1 MPIFQRK
8 PKQDGASEAD
18 GSGVTESAVMKALST
33 VEDPDLHRDLVSL
46 GMIRDVEIEGGAV
59 RFTVQLTT
67 PACPMREQI
76 QADCDAAVKAIEG
89 VETVEITM
97 GADTARDQ
105 KLGGQAMLPGV
116 RNTIAVASG
125 KGGVGKSTVAV
136 NLAVALAEEGASVGL
151 LDADIYGPSIPI
163 MLGVDEQP
171 EVSPDRKM
179 LPLESHGVK
188 LMSIG
193 FLLPDKDTA
202 MVWRGPMVHSALRNF
217 LQDTAWGELDYL
229 VVDMPPG
236 TGDAHLTLTQ
246 SIPLT
251 GAVIVTTPQEVALE
265 DARKAVTLFNK
276 TSTPI
281 LGIVENMSYFIAPDT
296 GKRYDIFRA
305 GGGRAAA
312 EKLGVPL
319 IAEVPIDM
327 TICEGGDAGVPAA
340 SRLSA
345 SPQRD
350 AFIAAAREVA
360 KLISVQNLSAAPGP
374 VIESN

>member
-8 PKQDGASEAD
+8 PKQDAAKAD
-18 GSGVTESAVMKALST
+18 GSGVTEAAILKALST
-33 VEDPDLHRDLVSL
+33 VDDPDLHRDLVSL
-46 GMIRDVEIEGGAV
+46 NMIKDVEVEGSTA

-76 QADCDAAVKAIEG
+76 QADCEAAVKAVEG
-89 VETVEITM
+89 VEKVEITM

-105 KLGGQAMLPGV
+105 KLGAQEMLPGV

-179 LPLESHGVK
+179 LPLESCGVK

-217 LQDTAWGELDYL
+217 LADTAWGELDYL

-265 DARKAVTLFNK
+265 DARKAVTLFEK

-312 EKLGVPL
+312 EKLSVPL
-319 IAEVPIDM
+319 IGEIPIDM

-340 SRLSA
+340 SSLSS
-345 SPQRD
+345 SPQRE
-350 AFIAAAREVA
+350 AFVAASREVA
-360 KLISVQNLSAAPGP
+360 KIVSVQNLSAAPGP

>member
-8 PKQDGASEAD
+8 PKQDAATGD
-18 GSGVTESAVMKALST
+18 GSGVTEAAILKALST

-46 GMIRDVEIEGGAV
+46 NMIKDVEVEGATV

-76 QADCDAAVKAIEG
+76 QADCEAAVKAVEG
-89 VETVEITM
+89 VEAVEITM

-105 KLGGQAMLPGV
+105 KLGGQEMLPGV

-136 NLAVALAEEGASVGL
+136 NLAVALAEEGAAVGL

-171 EVSPDRKM
+171 EVSADRKM
-179 LPLESHGVK
+179 VPLESCGVK

-217 LQDTAWGELDYL
+217 LSDTDWGELDYL

-276 TSTPI
+276 TNTPI
-281 LGIVENMSYFIAPDT
+281 LGIVENMSYFVAPDT
-296 GKRYDIFRA
+296 GKRYDIFRS
-305 GGGRAAA
+305 GGGRATA
-312 EKLGVPL
+312 ERLGVPL
-319 IAEVPIDM
+319 IGEIPIDM

-340 SRLSA
+340 SSLSS
-345 SPQRD
+345 SPQRE
-350 AFIAAAREVA
+350 AFMTASREVA
-360 KLISVQNLSAAPGP
+360 KLVSVQNLTAAPGP

>member
-1 MPIFQRK
+1 M
-8 PKQDGASEAD
+8 S
-18 GSGVTESAVMKALST
+18 
-33 VEDPDLHRDLVSL
+33 
-46 GMIRDVEIEGGAV
+46 
-59 RFTVQLTT
+59 
-67 PACPMREQI
+67 
-76 QADCDAAVKAIEG
+76 
-89 VETVEITM
+89 
-97 GADTARDQ
+97 
-105 KLGGQAMLPGV
+105 GQAMLPGV

-136 NLAVALAEEGASVGL
+136 NLAVALAEEGAAVGL

-171 EVSPDRKM
+171 EVSEDRKM
-179 LPLESHGVK
+179 LPIESCGVK

-217 LQDTAWGELDYL
+217 LTDTAWGELDYL

-281 LGIVENMSYFIAPDT
+281 LGLVENMSYFIAPDT
-296 GKRYDIFRA
+296 GTRYDIFRS

-319 IAEVPIDM
+319 LGEIPIDM

-340 SRLSA
+340 SSRSE

-350 AFIAAAREVA
+350 AFVDAAREVA
-360 KLISVQNLSAAPGP
+360 KLISVQNMSAGSGP

>member
-8 PKQDGASEAD
+8 PKQDAD
-18 GSGVTESAVMKALST
+18 AGGGSGVTEAAILKALGA

-46 GMIRDVEIEGGAV
+46 NMIRDVEVEGATV

-76 QADCDAAVKAIEG
+76 QADCEAAVKAVEG
-89 VETVEITM
+89 VDAVEITM

-105 KLGGQAMLPGV
+105 KLGGQEMLPGV

-171 EVSPDRKM
+171 EVSADRKM
-179 LPLESHGVK
+179 LPIESCGVK
-188 LMSIG
+188 

-217 LQDTAWGELDYL
+217 LADTAWGELDYL

-276 TSTPI
+276 TGTPI

-296 GKRYDIFRA
+296 GKRYDIFRS
-305 GGGRAAA
+305 GGGRATA

-319 IAEVPIDM
+319 IGAIPIDM

-340 SRLSA
+340 SSA
-345 SPQRD
+345 SSSPQRD
-350 AFIAAAREVA
+350 AFVAASREVA
-360 KLISVQNLSAAPGP
+360 KLVSVQNLSAAPGP